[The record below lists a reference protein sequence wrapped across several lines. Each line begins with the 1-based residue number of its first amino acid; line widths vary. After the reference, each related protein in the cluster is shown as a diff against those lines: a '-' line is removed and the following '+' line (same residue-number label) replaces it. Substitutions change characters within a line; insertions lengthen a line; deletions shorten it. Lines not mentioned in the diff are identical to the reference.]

1 LASETRTS
9 TNANSKP
16 MARRELVGLLLVL
29 LTAPA
34 AAFHHKETNGPATLE
49 ARSDHDRPALALAD
63 VLHVVVTLEG
73 GKGLHIDAAVR
84 LAPDAGWERISSSAP
99 APKVRETGRLRWQQ
113 TMALAPLAPGEQKL
127 ELTALVFRDATTEP
141 RTIAWKAFTI
151 PVETQIKDAD
161 PAKLRDITTTED
173 PPAPPKRSGP
183 TWLWYAVPPTLVL
196 LAFAGMWLR
205 YRRRADPQPLS
216 ASARALRECDR
227 VLAMRLPE
235 KGHGKSF
242 VILLTGVVRR
252 YLERRCDIPARR
264 QTTAELLRAIDA
276 RSDLDADAKRWL
288 HSFFAHAD
296 RIKFAGKPV
305 SVEDCAA
312 SAAEVRHF
320 CQKQA

>member
-1 LASETRTS
+1 LA
-9 TNANSKP
+9 
-16 MARRELVGLLLVL
+16 GLLLVL
-29 LTAPA
+29 LAAPA
-34 AAFHHKETNGPATLE
+34 TAFHHKETNGPATLE
-49 ARSDHDRPALALAD
+49 VRSDHDRPTLALAD

-84 LAPDAGWERISSSAP
+84 VVPGEGWEMISSSAP
-99 APKVRETGRLRWQQ
+99 APKLQETGRVRWQQ
-113 TMALAPLAPGEQKL
+113 TMALAPLAPGDQKL

-141 RTIAWKAFTI
+141 RTIAWKTFTV

-173 PPAPPKRSGP
+173 PPRLTERAWP
-183 TWLWYAVPPTLVL
+183 TWPWFALPPIVLL
-196 LAFAGMWLR
+196 LAFAGLWLR
-205 YRRRADPQPLS
+205 YRRRAEAQPLS

-235 KGHGKSF
+235 KGHGKSL

-252 YLERRCDIPARR
+252 YLERRYDIPARC
-264 QTTAELLRAIDA
+264 QTTAELLRASDA

-288 HSFFAHAD
+288 HSFFADAD

-305 SVEDCAA
+305 GTEQCAA
-312 SAAEVRHF
+312 WAAEVRHF
-320 CQKQA
+320 CAPTGRTPHQNY